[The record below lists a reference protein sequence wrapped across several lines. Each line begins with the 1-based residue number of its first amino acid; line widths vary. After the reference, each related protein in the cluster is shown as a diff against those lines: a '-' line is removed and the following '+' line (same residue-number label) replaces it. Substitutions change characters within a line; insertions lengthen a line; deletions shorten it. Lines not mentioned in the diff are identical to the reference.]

1 VIVTRTFSG
10 NEIAAE
16 AGIGQE
22 RLAWLVSVGIV
33 RPQEPDVFCFGDVFR
48 AKLLSAVLDAGIPES
63 LLERAVAE
71 GWLNLDHIDGYLP
84 FEPGPRSSRTF
95 ADFEASLGPTGPLL
109 PAVYEGL
116 GLPRP
121 DPDSPVHIEE
131 EALFERFLEGW
142 RLSHDDDTLLRAA
155 RLFAEGTRFATIGW
169 AELFAEKTG
178 RHAQQRVRRGEIDRI
193 PPEVVLAVGTLVR
206 LAPEMFAWLGQRY
219 LEQQFT
225 ANIVDGIERFLA
237 ARDLTPRPKAEPP
250 PAIVFVDLSGFTRLT
265 EERGDEAA
273 VRTATSL
280 QREAETVST
289 RRGGR
294 LVKVLGDG
302 VLLRF
307 SEAMPALEAA
317 LGLVETVEPQGSV
330 AAHAGVHTG
339 PVVERDLDVFGGTVN
354 LASRIAAAAAGG
366 EVLTSLAVKE
376 RVQDSSFRFEHV
388 DERPLKGI
396 SEPVP
401 LFRVTRHGS

>member
-1 VIVTRTFSG
+1 
-10 NEIAAE
+10 
-16 AGIGQE
+16 
-22 RLAWLVSVGIV
+22 
-33 RPQEPDVFCFGDVFR
+33 
-48 AKLLSAVLDAGIPES
+48 
-63 LLERAVAE
+63 
-71 GWLNLDHIDGYLP
+71 
-84 FEPGPRSSRTF
+84 
-95 ADFEASLGPTGPLL
+95 
-109 PAVYEGL
+109 
-116 GLPRP
+116 
-121 DPDSPVHIEE
+121 
-131 EALFERFLEGW
+131 
-142 RLSHDDDTLLRAA
+142 
-155 RLFAEGTRFATIGW
+155 
-169 AELFAEKTG
+169 
-178 RHAQQRVRRGEIDRI
+178 
-193 PPEVVLAVGTLVR
+193 
-206 LAPEMFAWLGQRY
+206 
-219 LEQQFT
+219 
-225 ANIVDGIERFLA
+225 
-237 ARDLTPRPKAEPP
+237 LTPRPKAEPP

-317 LGLVETVEPQGSV
+317 LDLVETVEPRGSV

-354 LASRIAAAAAGG
+354 RASRIAAAAAGG